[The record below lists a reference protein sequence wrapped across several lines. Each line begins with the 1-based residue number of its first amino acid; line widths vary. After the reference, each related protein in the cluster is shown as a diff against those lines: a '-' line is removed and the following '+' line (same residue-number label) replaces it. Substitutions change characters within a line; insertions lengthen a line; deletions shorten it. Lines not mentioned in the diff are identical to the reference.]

1 MYRHCLGEAGI
12 FTLFCDKFIH
22 NNGRQVLRKTL
33 LGFVEDITKIVYV
46 CFMCAS
52 RWYNQIIYN

>member
-52 RWYNQIIYN
+52 R